1 VPRQQKTFNNPNV
14 PKPFKKS
21 KGRIERIDFGEHTQE
36 VLRIWDGKP
45 PNKLVERWKETA
57 AGGSQEKYYNGG
69 TKLARINKIKL
80 LLGYSSNLV
89 GYCSLCKNLNT
100 HLLLQKVE
108 GAVLLTR
115 FCSEHVP
122 DMI

>member
-1 VPRQQKTFNNPNV
+1 MR
-14 PKPFKKS
+14 
-21 KGRIERIDFGEHTQE
+21 E
-36 VLRIWDGKP
+36 VKRIWEGKP
-45 PNKLVERWKETA
+45 PDKLVQHWAEQGKKD
-57 AGGSQEKYYNGG
+57 QEKYYNGG
-69 TKLARINKIKL
+69 TKLARINKIKI

-108 GAVLLTR
+108 GATILTR

-122 DMI
+122 DKI